1 MSYADY
7 CRNRPD
13 SDGLPPDDTCPTCD
27 GDGEVAEA
35 HESYAVEMITCP
47 HCGGTGHK
55 HKPGR
60 REERS

>member
-7 CRNRPD
+7 TRHRPD

-27 GDGEVAEA
+27 GTGEA